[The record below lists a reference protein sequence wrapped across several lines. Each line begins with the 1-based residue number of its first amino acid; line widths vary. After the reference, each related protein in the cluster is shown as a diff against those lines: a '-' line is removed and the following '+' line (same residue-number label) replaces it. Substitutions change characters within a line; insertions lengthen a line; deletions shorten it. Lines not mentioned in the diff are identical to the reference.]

1 MNPISDIQSS
11 GRMLPT
17 RVVCKRYDVCTRTIE
32 RWVQSDTLNF
42 PKPAV
47 INRRKYFSESELV
60 AWDRANARAHAR
72 SPLN

>member
-32 RWVQSDTLNF
+32 RWVQQPSLGF
-42 PKPAV
+42 PRPAI
-47 INRRKYFSESELV
+47 INRRKYFSEAELIE
-60 AWDRANARAHAR
+60 WDRSRARMQAVA
-72 SPLN
+72 